1 MKKKHVYIS
10 IFILI
15 LLLSIPLIVNTG
27 GLRST
32 ELRCN
37 RHLLSRGDHKYK
49 VRKRL
54 KQCSTVL
61 SEEIVQ
67 TGDGN
72 IKAEQWFIKI
82 NNWCYSIRF
91 VDSVI
96 KNVGKRERCL

>member
-1 MKKKHVYIS
+1 MGNQVY
-10 IFILI
+10 LY
-15 LLLSIPLIVNTG
+15 LIVERSYFCEYG

-54 KQCSTVL
+54 KQCGTVL
-61 SEEIVQ
+61 SEKIVQ

-96 KNVGKRERCL
+96 KNIGKRERCL